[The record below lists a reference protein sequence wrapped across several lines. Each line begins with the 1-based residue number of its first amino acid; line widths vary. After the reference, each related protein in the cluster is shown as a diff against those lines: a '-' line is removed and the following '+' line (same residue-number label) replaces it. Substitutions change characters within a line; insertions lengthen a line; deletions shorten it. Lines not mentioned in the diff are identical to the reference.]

1 MSTPPK
7 RREEDAMAA
16 PLNLDGMSR
25 DELAGLL
32 TAVAARLLMA
42 PEASSDRLIDAT
54 EAGAILCVSPSWLR
68 RRVDTLDFG
77 VRCDGAIR
85 FSLQGIQHY
94 IERQRTG

>member
-1 MSTPPK
+1 
-7 RREEDAMAA
+7 MAK

-42 PEASSDRLIDAT
+42 PEPSSDRLIDAT

-77 VRCDGAIR
+77 VRCGGRIR
-85 FSLQGIQHY
+85 FSVDGIQRFIKH
-94 IERQRTG
+94 QRKG